1 MGLPMGWASFRKVR
15 PDVKTE
21 PRQGRIDFQLCCPT
35 LRVIHDMKTLLALAS
50 LGLSLTAAAVETNS
64 PAPTA
69 DRVGFPKDYAKSYE
83 VLRTVPRED
92 GKKLVTVYGNR
103 AAASGTNR
111 TQLPYPQGSVLVME
125 TASTVKDTA
134 GNLVKEKVLGLHVMR
149 REKNFGVA
157 YAENR
162 SGEWEFVE
170 YRADGN
176 YITPPEKSATCAE
189 CHIKAGAEKDFVFNG
204 RFRDPGKQ

>member
-1 MGLPMGWASFRKVR
+1 MLHS
-15 PDVKTE
+15 
-21 PRQGRIDFQLCCPT
+21 
-35 LRVIHDMKTLLALAS
+35 IHDMKTVLALS
-50 LGLSLTAAAVETNS
+50 FLGLSLVSAAAAETNS

-103 AAASGTNR
+103 AAASVTNR

-125 TASTVKDTA
+125 TASTVKDAA
-134 GNLVKEKVLGLHVMR
+134 GKLVKEKVLSLHVMR
-149 REKNFGVA
+149 REKDFGVA
-157 YAENR
+157 YAEKR

-170 YRADGN
+170 YRADSS
-176 YITPPEKSATCAE
+176 YLTPPERSTTCA
-189 CHIKAGAEKDFVFNG
+189 
-204 RFRDPGKQ
+204 